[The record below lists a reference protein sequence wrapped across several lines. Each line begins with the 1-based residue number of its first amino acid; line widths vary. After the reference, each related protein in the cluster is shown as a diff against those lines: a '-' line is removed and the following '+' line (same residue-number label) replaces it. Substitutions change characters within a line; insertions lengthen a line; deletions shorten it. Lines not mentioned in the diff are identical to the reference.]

1 MRLLCF
7 NRFDLILRGCECIS
21 DLILR
26 SRAFLR
32 GVSKDGGRLRALRP
46 SFETLA
52 EPVIGPRFART
63 RWQALQDEGGDEGGD
78 KQQGPPCRE
87 LLRAARKQ
95 NLGSR
100 LRQNNPTGKTPQ
112 NPVQPLAQKY
122 SA

>member
-7 NRFDLILRGCECIS
+7 SRSDLILRGCECIS

-63 RWQALQDEGGDEGGD
+63 RWQAPQDEDGDSFTNSE
-78 KQQGPPCRE
+78 E
-87 LLRAARKQ
+87 AT
-95 NLGSR
+95 NGSR
-100 LRQNNPTGKTPQ
+100 ECAPDNRLRGRLEGCAAIPMCDSRYRPRC
-112 NPVQPLAQKY
+112 L
-122 SA
+122 